1 MLGSAILI
9 FGLLLPLKWGAWDLF
24 WLWVPIVAMG
34 GIALMTVLTRWVTTR
49 AAVQLPNIR
58 AVPVCAHHAFAPAG
72 LRMTSL

>member
-58 AVPVCAHHAFAPAG
+58 GRSCLCAHAFAPAG